1 MATGYWLSQ
10 AIYVAAKLGVAD
22 LLKVG
27 PKSCAELAAATS
39 VDQRSLFRLMRAL
52 ASAGVFVALSD
63 GRFAL
68 SSVGRELRSDI
79 PGSQRAIAITLGE
92 IHYQAWGKLLHSVQ
106 TGSPAFDKAF
116 GTGLFEYL
124 QSNTE
129 AANTFH
135 EGMTDVASMVA
146 YAVLMAY
153 DFSEISSMVDVGGG
167 EGAFLQKI
175 LELHPEIEGTVFDL
189 EPALK
194 KAHYPNGEMSGGKC
208 SAVAGNFFES
218 VPAGADAY
226 IMSDVIHDW
235 NDEQCVTILQNCRKA
250 MSKKGRVLVVE
261 MVVPDGDARCFSK
274 LLDVNMLVMTR
285 GQERTRS
292 EFNALF
298 EAAGYKLTRVVRTV
312 APQSVIEGVPKV

>member
-1 MATGYWLSQ
+1 MAGIEVAAAAAVTLHTKTEQSIHRQYKSNPQPPAIFQMATGYWLSQ

-189 EPALK
+189 EPPLRKHTIQMERCPA
-194 KAHYPNGEMSGGKC
+194 ANVQPWRVISRIRSG
-208 SAVAGNFFES
+208 
-218 VPAGADAY
+218 
-226 IMSDVIHDW
+226 
-235 NDEQCVTILQNCRKA
+235 R
-250 MSKKGRVLVVE
+250 GRCLHH
-261 MVVPDGDARCFSK
+261 
-274 LLDVNMLVMTR
+274 
-285 GQERTRS
+285 
-292 EFNALF
+292 
-298 EAAGYKLTRVVRTV
+298 VRRH
-312 APQSVIEGVPKV
+312 SRLE